1 MILWLIILIISISLV
16 LFFFIK
22 KRETFVITN
31 TNPDNNNKIIDVS
44 NSVSLLQNYSLKFN
58 FEELIGNIVRDNTYY
73 NSLMFQNIDMTQLD
87 KYINDMN
94 IENKKLNDIITLF
107 NTNNIPELNKRLKDA
122 NINYTWNN
130 ETNVDTINK
139 NYNNLLSILQLSMP
153 DYIKNNNNYN
163 YTNNL
168 WFYNNIND
176 SLNFASS
183 IANNIILGFDNLKTS
198 NITSSNNIDKL
209 NYIKDRLNNFTDIL
223 GTGEAYNTLKKYIIS
238 SEPPIPDEKY
248 MFILNYQS
256 YQITKTTEYDN
267 YYQFKFIP
275 SIANEFIQRYS
286 KIIATFNESQKKMKQ
301 TYIQYAYDYTTN
313 EINAG
318 IDTINNSK
326 LNYDNKK
333 NIYDTAL
340 NEYQNSLPTT
350 KEQNNKF
357 IENKN
362 KLNQTYLNTVKGIID
377 EQQNILQGKIKDEVK
392 KQWTLDDEEANKLIT
407 TNVLNATQNLK
418 NQLQSSNELSELIN
432 KQQSLLYDDVYNKN
446 QLNKFNEGSLQFN
459 SLDNFRTGTMHR
471 YQDPSCNEENTY
483 LYCQVGEIE
492 CQDVFG
498 NIIPDLMSITKTDD
512 YEYGNT
518 YSKCGSLMN
527 QTNIKDL
534 TTDMSGVILKGNQGF
549 YYDVDNVKCPK
560 EQPWVVGGDD
570 YIVPFDRCYSTEEE
584 ASNRLAMLRNYD
596 TTDLTNDAVVYIDG
610 DYLIN
615 EYMVNNPASKSVL
628 YRQKTMWFENKK
640 HFKGIIDKLDTNNLF
655 NVYIPDKKGVLFK
668 SIPGKYMS
676 TLNTDYITNKK
687 KYLGNIKNGDLPRP
701 VCKGGTFT
709 TKCSNK
715 PPYNPSTGDPY
726 VIDPVDT
733 EQKNIEKKLTDD
745 TKQQVISQLNTFND
759 FDDNNY
765 LPSSLTTSIGYSAY

>member
-1 MILWLIILIISISLV
+1 MILWLIIIIICIFIGFY
-16 LFFFIK
+16 FFK
-22 KRETFVITN
+22 NRESFVIGN
-31 TNPDNNNKIIDVS
+31 TNPDKNKNMIDIS
-44 NSVSLLQNYSLKFN
+44 DTNILLKNYSSNFN
-58 FEELIGNIVRDNTYY
+58 FDELIEDVVRDNTYY
-73 NSLMFQNIDMTQLD
+73 NSLMFKNIDTDQLNN
-87 KYINDMN
+87 YISDMN
-94 IENKKLNDIITLF
+94 LENKKLNEIISAF

-139 NYNNLLSILQLSMP
+139 KYNNLLSILQSIMP
-153 DYIKNNNNYN
+153 DYVKNNNNYN
-163 YTNNL
+163 YNNNL
-168 WFYNNIND
+168 WMYNNINND
-176 SLNFASS
+176 LKQKSI
-183 IANNIILGFDNLKTS
+183 IANNIILGFDNFKTS
-198 NITSSNNIDKL
+198 NMTSSNDIDKL
-209 NYIKDRLNNFTDIL
+209 NYIKERLNNFSEIL
-223 GTGEAYNTLKKYIIS
+223 GTGESFKILKGYIIS
-238 SEPPIPDEKY
+238 SEPPIPDDKY
-248 MFILNYQS
+248 VFTLNYPF
-256 YQITKTTEYDN
+256 YQITKTPEYDN
-267 YYQFKFIP
+267 YFQFKFIP
-275 SIANEFIQRYS
+275 SIANEFIGQYS
-286 KIIATFNESQKKMKQ
+286 SIISSLNENQKKMKQ

-313 EINAG
+313 EINAA
-318 IDTINNSK
+318 IESINDSK
-326 LNYDNKK
+326 TKYENKK
-333 NIYDTAL
+333 SIYNKAL
-340 NEYQNSLPTT
+340 NDYQNSLPTT
-350 KEQNNKF
+350 NEANNKM
-357 IENKN
+357 IEGKN
-362 KLNQTYLNTVKGIID
+362 ILNQSYLSTVKGIID
-377 EQQNILQGKIKDEVK
+377 EQQNNLQGKIKDEVK

-483 LYCQVGEIE
+483 LYCQGGEIE